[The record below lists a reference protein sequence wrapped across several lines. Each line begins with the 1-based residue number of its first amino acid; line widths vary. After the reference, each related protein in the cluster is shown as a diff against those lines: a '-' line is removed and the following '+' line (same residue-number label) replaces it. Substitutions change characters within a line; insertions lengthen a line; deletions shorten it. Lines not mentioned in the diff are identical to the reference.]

1 MAGQGK
7 KNQLNL
13 SAYLE
18 RIGFTGEPKADLP
31 TLRRIHRLHLAAI
44 PYENLDVQ
52 LGRALGLEIDA
63 HYRKLVE
70 QRRGGWC
77 YEMNGL
83 MGWALEQIGFRVTR
97 MAGGVRRDTAGDVV
111 VGSHL
116 VLAVQLGGPYL
127 VDVGFGDGMIEPTPI
142 VAGAFRQDEF
152 EFRLERLDDSWW
164 RFHNQPFGGAP
175 TFDFEL
181 QEAPHERLRV
191 RCEWL
196 QTSPESGFV
205 QNAVCQRYVDGELR
219 ILRGRVLKLIRA
231 PHVEQRTV
239 DSLADYRAVLSDLFA
254 IDVPEVELLWRKASA
269 RHAEW
274 LRAQEQA

>member
-1 MAGQGK
+1 M
-7 KNQLNL
+7 NL
-13 SAYLE
+13 TAYLN
-18 RIGFTGEPKADLP
+18 RIGFDEVPRADLD

-52 LGRALGLEIDA
+52 LGRKLGFDIDA
-63 HYRKLVE
+63 HFRKLVGSK
-70 QRRGGWC
+70 RGGWC

-83 MGWALEQIGFRVTR
+83 MAWALEQIGFRVMR
-97 MAGGVRRDTAGDVV
+97 LAGGVRRDTAGDVV

-116 VLAVQLGGPYL
+116 VLAVLLERPYL
-127 VDVGFGDGMIEPTPI
+127 ADVGFGDGMIEPTPI
-142 VAGAFRQDEF
+142 VEGSFRQDQF

-164 RFHNQPFGGAP
+164 RFHNQPYGGAP

-181 QEAPHERLRV
+181 TEAPPERLSV

-196 QTSPESGFV
+196 QTSPDSGFV

-219 ILRGRVLKLIRA
+219 ILRGRVLRTVRGSQ
-231 PHVEQRTV
+231 VEQRTL
-239 DSLADYRAVLSDLFA
+239 DTLDDYRAALANLFA
-254 IDVPEVELLWRKASA
+254 IELPEVEQIWQKASA

-274 LRAQEQA
+274 LRAQAQA

>member
-1 MAGQGK
+1 MK
-7 KNQLNL
+7 L
-13 SAYLE
+13 SAYLD

-52 LGRALGLEIDA
+52 LGRKLGFDIDA

-70 QRRGGWC
+70 AKRGGWC

-83 MGWALEQIGFRVTR
+83 LAWALEQIGFPVMRL
-97 MAGGVRRDTAGDVV
+97 AGGVRRDTAGDVV

-116 VLAVQLGGPYL
+116 VLAVSLERPYL
-127 VDVGFGDGMIEPTPI
+127 ADVGFGDGLIEPTPI
-142 VAGAFRQDEF
+142 VEGGFRQDEF
-152 EFRLERLDDSWW
+152 DFRLERLDDSWW
-164 RFHNQPFGGAP
+164 RFHNQPYGGAP

-181 QEAPHERLRV
+181 KEAPPDRLGM

-196 QTSPESGFV
+196 QTSPDSGFV

-219 ILRGRVLKLIRA
+219 ILRGRVLRTVRGTR
-231 PHVEQRTV
+231 VEQRTL
-239 DSLADYRAVLSDLFA
+239 DSLADYRAVLVDLFA
-254 IDVPEVELLWRKASA
+254 IELPEVDRIWEKANV

-274 LRAQEQA
+274 LRAQGQV